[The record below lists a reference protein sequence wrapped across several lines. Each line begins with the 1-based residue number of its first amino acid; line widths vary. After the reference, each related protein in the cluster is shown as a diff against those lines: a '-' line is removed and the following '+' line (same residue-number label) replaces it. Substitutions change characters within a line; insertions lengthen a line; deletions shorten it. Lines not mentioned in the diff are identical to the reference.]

1 MTIATSPVPLP
12 AARGGKSSKAMED
25 KGKYIRVG
33 TTLYKIVRR
42 PLISGDYIEEKIL
55 WSYEALRQDYGKNN
69 LPEIEKYDGF
79 CIMPSHISYRQVYG
93 TFLNQYEPVNHTPRE
108 GDFPYIRLFLE
119 HIFEE
124 QFELGLDYIQLLYT
138 RPTQMLPILLLV
150 SNERETGKTTFLRF
164 LKTIFG
170 KNATFNTNEDFKSQ
184 FNADW
189 ANRLLVLVDELL
201 LNKMEDTEKIKNL
214 STAGD
219 YKIEAK
225 GKDRREIEFFAKFVL
240 CSNNEKNPI
249 IIPREEIRFWVRK
262 VRPVEKDITSLKGL
276 MAKEIPCFLYFLM
289 HRKLS
294 TQNESRMWFKPPLLE
309 TPALNK
315 IKKYNSSN
323 VEIEMASYCAEV
335 MERLELDTFHCC
347 PKDFLDIMRNAGLK
361 ADISQIRY
369 ILKDSWNLRSDR
381 NSDYTF
387 YWTGVDGEILPMKRK
402 GRYLEVRK
410 SAIDKILL

>member
-1 MTIATSPVPLP
+1 MGNK
-12 AARGGKSSKAMED
+12 RE
-25 KGKYIRVG
+25 YIRVG
-33 TTLYKIVRR
+33 TTLYKNVRR
-42 PLISGDYIEEKIL
+42 PLISGDFIEEKIV
-55 WSYEALRQDYGKNN
+55 WSYEALRQDYGKNS
-69 LPEIEKYDGF
+69 LPEIGKYDGF
-79 CIMPSHISYRQVYG
+79 CIIPSHIDYRQVYG
-93 TFLNQYEPVNHTPRE
+93 TFLNQYEPIGHTPCE
-108 GDFPYIRLFLE
+108 DDFPYIRLFLE

-124 QFELGLDYIQLLYT
+124 QIELGFDYIQLLYV

-150 SNERETGKTTFLRF
+150 SNERETGKTTFLKF
-164 LKTIFG
+164 LKALFG

-189 ANRLLVLVDELL
+189 ANRLLILVDELL
-201 LNKMEDTEKIKNL
+201 LNRMEDTEKIKNL

-262 VRPVEKDITSLKGL
+262 VKPVEKDITSLKEL
-276 MAKEIPCFLYFLM
+276 MTREIPFFLHFLKN
-289 HRKLS
+289 RKLS
-294 TQNESRMWFKPPLLE
+294 TQNESRMWFKPSLLE

-315 IKKYNSSN
+315 IKKYNSSK

-335 MERLELDTFHCC
+335 MERLNLTGIHCC
-347 PKDFLDIMRNAGLK
+347 PKDLLDVVRNAGLK
-361 ADISQIRY
+361 ADLPQIRN
-369 ILKDSWNLRSDR
+369 ILKDNWKLRSDH

-387 YWTGVDGEILPMKRK
+387 YSIGLSGEISSLDRK
-402 GRYLEVRK
+402 GRYLEVGK
-410 SAIDKILL
+410 SVIDKILL

>member
-1 MTIATSPVPLP
+1 MSRQYAQ
-12 AARGGKSSKAMED
+12 AGKECAMDNKE
-25 KGKYIRVG
+25 KYIRVG

-42 PLISGDYIEEKIL
+42 PLISGDFIEEKIL

-79 CIMPSHISYRQVYG
+79 CIIPNHINYMQVYG
-93 TFLNQYEPVNHTPRE
+93 TYLNQYEPINHIPCE
-108 GDFPYIRLFLE
+108 GDFPYIRMFLE

-124 QFELGLDYIQLLYT
+124 QYELALDYIQLLYIK
-138 RPTQMLPILLLV
+138 PTQILPIILLV
-150 SNERETGKTTFLRF
+150 STERNTGKSTFLKF
-164 LKTIFG
+164 LKMIFS

-240 CSNNEKNPI
+240 CSNNERNPI
-249 IIPREEIRFWVRK
+249 IIPKEEIRFWVRK
-262 VRPVEKDITSLKGL
+262 VKSVENDLINLKQL
-276 MAKEIPCFLYFLM
+276 MKKEIPHFLHFLQN
-289 HRKLS
+289 RELS
-294 TQNESRMWFKPPLLE
+294 TQNESRMWFNPTLLE

-315 IKKYNSSN
+315 IKKYNSSKI
-323 VEIEMASYCAEV
+323 EIEMASYCSEM
-335 MERLELDTFHCC
+335 MELLGQNTFRCC
-347 PKDFLDIMRNAGLK
+347 PKDFLNVVQNAGLK
-361 ADISQIRY
+361 ADLNQIRN
-369 ILKDSWNLRSDR
+369 ILKDSWGLHSNH
-381 NSDYTF
+381 NSHYTF
-387 YWTGVDGEILPMKRK
+387 YWTKIDGELGSMKRK
-402 GRYLEVRK
+402 GRFIEIEK
-410 SAIDKILL
+410 SFVDKILL